1 MRTATIASL
10 LLVVILLCAVGS
22 SSAGSYELSALGAE
36 LSAQLGETY
45 TEAELAAID
54 RALWAGNMTRED
66 MLFNKDYTKG
76 YACFPIV
83 RDMMHDP
90 LLIAPFMDFAAN
102 ELMDGGAL
110 FTVLSGCFGWSEAQ
124 LEVMQKGWGF
134 RARPSSATEAAEY
147 LEEVLT
153 TAERTLA
160 FEWDDREKE
169 ILREF
174 LPEAMAW
181 HDVFEST
188 CGEERR
194 TELEAQLED
203 KPDDYLYELAAREDY
218 AGAAT
223 ALAVLV
229 AEGSEAENWAINTFP
244 SDKPAIFDSRFGRI
258 ALGTPRDDYY
268 EGEFAV
274 LIEPDGNDTYKNCRL
289 GAAYGTTDRRAGLFV
304 DLDGDDFYDCG
315 ETNITLGA
323 AVLGAGVFADL
334 GEGNDRYI
342 AGSCALGA
350 AMAGCSMFFDD
361 GGSDSYSG
369 QVFTQGAAGYGAGLM
384 IDVSEQPEPEFST
397 DEGMEDPIDI
407 GLFDNDIYHAWTNS
421 QAFARTKGIAIC
433 YNQRGNEVYE
443 AGGVYLHAPLFSD
456 RYQSFSQGFAIG
468 ERGIDYAGGI
478 AMLIDYAGND
488 RYLGDIYNQ
497 GVGYWYSAGLLW
509 DGGGNDTYEMT
520 QYGQG
525 SGIHLAVGGLVDV
538 SGHDTYVMHSGLG
551 QGGSH
556 DYAAS
561 ILHDR
566 GGNDHYMGM
575 TSCNGTGLT
584 NAVGI
589 HIDRSGNDTYA
600 GRRSGG
606 INWGRPARGTSSIG
620 LLVDLEGTDDYLG
633 IMADE
638 MLWRHTEIGVGW
650 DLPTPEPEPEPENA
664 AGVPAGDAP
673 IPEICY
679 YEGELTQ
686 EVFDELWEVSIRWA
700 VGDNSYIVPEAR
712 KRLIAFGADVLPY
725 LSEVMNQTASSLA
738 YRAFVDI
745 LGALKDE
752 HGEAVADVLREN
764 AASGD
769 TTRNTVALYLIG
781 ELGFPELEDAV
792 VPFLDDDELQRR
804 AIGVLASIGSH
815 AADEQLR
822 AMLDPEGY
830 EPVIISAM
838 NALVKLNAASF
849 EDLQP
854 LLGHPLMSIREAL
867 TNLLCENYK
876 VYKPGLREGFCSK
889 GRYGVREMRTALAVL
904 MRAEIKPDELMVQVV
919 IRCLQSDDWGLRADA
934 VRCLRRWWEVADVD
948 YATMAPALKAMR
960 ETLATEI
967 DPFVLF
973 AGSEEL

>member
-1 MRTATIASL
+1 MRTATFASL
-10 LLVVILLCAVGS
+10 LLVVILLCTAGS
-22 SSAGSYELSALGAE
+22 SRADSYELSGLGAI
-36 LSAQLGETY
+36 LAAQMGETY
-45 TEAELAAID
+45 TAAELSAID

-66 MLFNKDYTKG
+66 MRFNKDYTKG

-90 LLIAPFMDFAAN
+90 LLIAPFMDMLASR
-102 ELMDGGAL
+102 LKDGSAFFEAVGE
-110 FTVLSGCFGWSEAQ
+110 CFGWSDAE
-124 LEVMQKGWGF
+124 KGALQQEWEPSTME
-134 RARPSSATEAAEY
+134 RADFALGLLQVGLDRSERLLAYEWTD
-147 LEEVLT
+147 EEM
-153 TAERTLA
+153 
-160 FEWDDREKE
+160 E

-188 CGEERR
+188 CSEERR
-194 TELEAQLED
+194 AELEALIKEEGD
-203 KPDDYLYELAAREDY
+203 AYIYELAAKDNL
-218 AGAAT
+218 ANSAAS
-223 ALAVLV
+223 LAALV
-229 AEGSEAENWAINTFP
+229 ALGGLAEGWDVSLFP
-244 SDKPAIFDSRFGRI
+244 QDEPLTVDSRFGRI
-258 ALGTPRDDYY
+258 ALGTLGDNYY
-268 EGEFAV
+268 EGEYAV
-274 LIEPDGNDTYKNCRL
+274 LIEPGGNDTYRNCRL
-289 GAAYGTTDRRAGLFV
+289 GAAYGTDSRRVGLFV
-304 DLDGDDFYDCG
+304 DLGGDDFYDCG
-315 ETNITLGA
+315 DTNITLGA
-323 AVLGAGVFADL
+323 AVLGVAIFADL
-334 GEGNDRYI
+334 GQGNDRYV
-342 AGSCALGA
+342 AGSCSLGA
-350 AMAGCSMFFDD
+350 AMGGFAIFADD
-361 GGSDSYSG
+361 GGSDTYEG
-369 QVFTQGAAGYGAGLM
+369 KVFTQGAAGFGVAMML
-384 IDVSEQPEPEFST
+384 DDSKQSEPEFST
-397 DEGMEDPIDI
+397 DEGMEDPINI
-407 GLFDNDIYHAWTNS
+407 RLFDNDVYRAWMNS

-433 YNQRGNEVYE
+433 ANRRGNEVYE

-478 AMLIDYAGND
+478 AMLIDYDGND

-525 SGIHLAVGGLVDV
+525 SGIHLAIGGLVDV
-538 SGHDTYVMHSGLG
+538 SGNDTYVMHSGLG

-620 LLVDLEGTDDYLG
+620 ILVDLEGTDDYLG
-633 IMADE
+633 IMEDE
-638 MLWRHTEIGVGW
+638 MLWRHTDIGVGW

-664 AGVPAGDAP
+664 AGVATGDAP

-686 EVFDELWEVSIRWA
+686 EAFDELWEISIRWA
-700 VGDNSYIVPEAR
+700 VGDNNYIVPEAR
-712 KRLIAFGADVLPY
+712 KRLIAFGVDVLPY
-725 LSEVMNQTASSLA
+725 LSEVMDHTASSLA
-738 YRAFVDI
+738 YRAFMDI
-745 LGALKDE
+745 LGALKEE
-752 HGEAVADVLREN
+752 HGEAVAGVLREN
-764 AASGD
+764 AGSED

-815 AADEQLR
+815 AADERLK
-822 AMLDPEGY
+822 AMLDPEGD
-830 EPVIISAM
+830 EMLIRSAM
-838 NALVKLNAASF
+838 SALVKLEAASY

-854 LLGHPLMSIREAL
+854 LLGHPLVSVREAL
-867 TNLLCENYK
+867 TNLLCENYET
-876 VYKPGLREGFCSK
+876 YRAGLREGFCSK
-889 GRYGVREMRTALAVL
+889 GRYGVREMRTVLAVL
-904 MRAEIKPDELMVQVV
+904 MRAETAPDELMLQVV
-919 IRCLQSDDWGLRADA
+919 MKCLQSDDWGLRADA
-934 VRCLRRWWEVADVD
+934 VRCIRRWWEVAEVD
-948 YATMAPALKAMR
+948 YAVIAPALKAMR
-960 ETLATEI
+960 EMLADED

-973 AGSEEL
+973 AGNEEL